1 MDWNN
6 LEQHQ
11 ETYRFAQG
19 MIAFRLEHPVLS
31 HEQFY
36 TDPEIRWFDTPGG
49 LPQWT
54 APDAKCFACLIQEDG
69 PRALYLMFN
78 ASAKAV
84 DFHLPAPPPAAQWRV
99 SVDTFAE
106 TPRDLFAAGGEP
118 LLQYAQTYLLKPRSS
133 AILLAR
139 KPEYT
144 DERGAK

>member
-1 MDWNN
+1 
-6 LEQHQ
+6 
-11 ETYRFAQG
+11 
-19 MIAFRLEHPVLS
+19 
-31 HEQFY
+31 
-36 TDPEIRWFDTPGG
+36 
-49 LPQWT
+49 
-54 APDAKCFACLIQEDG
+54 
-69 PRALYLMFN
+69 MFN
-78 ASAKAV
+78 ASAEAA